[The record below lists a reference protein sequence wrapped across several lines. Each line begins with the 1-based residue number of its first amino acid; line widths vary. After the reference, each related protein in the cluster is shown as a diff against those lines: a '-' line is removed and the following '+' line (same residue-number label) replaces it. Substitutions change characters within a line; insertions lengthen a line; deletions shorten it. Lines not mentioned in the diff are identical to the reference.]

1 MTIRLFSGGRRFY
14 LPEALKIAATKHGD
28 LNLEGPNRPH

>member
-1 MTIRLFSGGRRFY
+1 MTIRLFSAGRRIY

-28 LNLEGPNRPH
+28 LEGPNRPH